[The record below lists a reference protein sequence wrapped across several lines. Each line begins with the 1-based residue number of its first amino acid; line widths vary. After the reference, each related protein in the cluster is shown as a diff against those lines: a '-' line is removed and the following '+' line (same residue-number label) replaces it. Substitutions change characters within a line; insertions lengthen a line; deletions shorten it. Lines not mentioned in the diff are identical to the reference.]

1 MGIRFLTVTLLLLM
15 AAKSPGQDLII
26 LHEGDYVKAKV
37 SELGDQSIKYK
48 KFDNPSGPVYSLASE
63 KVFMIIFEN
72 GSKEVVTATRPTGN
86 NVTATGSG
94 ASSSVE
100 DSPSG
105 TFIDARDGHEYKY
118 VKIGESV
125 WMAENLAYQTSRG
138 ICYNTDCSRGR
149 FYTLDEATQACPE
162 GWHVATDE
170 DWIKIETLFGMTIQ
184 EARKEGWRGT
194 PPGQA
199 AHLLEYGKSG
209 LNLKLDGTC
218 GSSSNSCADRGV
230 LGFYWTSTY
239 ISPNEAYIRQYSDR
253 NSIARIKFST
263 AKRMPVRCV
272 KD

>member
-1 MGIRFLTVTLLLLM
+1 MATRLFIACLM
-15 AAKSPGQDLII
+15 QLMIGNSWGQDLII
-26 LHEGDYVKAKV
+26 LHEGDYFKARV
-37 SELGDQSIKYK
+37 LELGDQSIKYK
-48 KFDNPSGPVYSLASE
+48 KFDNLNGPVYSLTPE

-72 GSKEVVTATRPTGN
+72 GSKEVVTATRPGGGN
-86 NVTATGSG
+86 IIAT
-94 ASSSVE
+94 ASSS
-100 DSPSG
+100 PSAPLDAETG
-105 TFIDARDGHEYKY
+105 TFIDNRDGHEYKY
-118 VKIGESV
+118 VKIGDAV
-125 WMAENLAYQTSRG
+125 WMAENLAYQTTRG

-149 FYTLDEATQACPE
+149 FYTLDEATQACPD

-170 DWIKIETLFGMTIQ
+170 DWIKVETHYGMTIQ

-218 GSSSNSCADRGV
+218 GSSSNSCADRGT
-230 LGFYWTSTY
+230 LGFYWTGTF
-239 ISPNEAYIRQYSDR
+239 ITPVEAYIRQFSDR